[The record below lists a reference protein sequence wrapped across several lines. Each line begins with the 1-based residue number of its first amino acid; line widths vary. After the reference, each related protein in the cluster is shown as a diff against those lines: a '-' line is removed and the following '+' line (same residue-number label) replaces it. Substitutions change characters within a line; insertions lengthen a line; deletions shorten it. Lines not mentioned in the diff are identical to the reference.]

1 MRTSILAPALLIL
14 SLQAAAAAHAAEFT
28 KREGSFG
35 KGDGALLTKDELRAC
50 LSQPARLA
58 QQREALLKEQTSL
71 AATKDEIG
79 RSGEALKAKL
89 DTLDRTKPEA
99 VAAFNEEALA
109 RDKAINGYEVR
120 VAAFNASAIAAKTER
135 DAYGPACENRRFLAD
150 DEIAIEKERAK

>member
-1 MRTSILAPALLIL
+1 MRTSILVPALLIL

-120 VAAFNASAIAAKTER
+120 VAAPPSNWAASLA
-135 DAYGPACENRRFLAD
+135 RRQCHPGWPWGWAPSWT
-150 DEIAIEKERAK
+150 RAGSRRGSC